1 MTTPTRPLPTTADVV
16 IVGAGS
22 AGCVLAE
29 RLSRDPAR
37 SVLLCE
43 RGPARWPT
51 EQTRDLRRLP
61 IAEGADHAVTYAE
74 DSGLAVIRGRGFGG
88 SSVVNGGYFLR
99 WHADDFARWPTG
111 WGLTDIERC
120 YDELDDTMSV
130 SVFADDELTEVGR
143 RFETHWATR
152 LGARPLADRW
162 PVVGVNR
169 VRSNRIGALRMT
181 AGEAYLRP
189 ALTRP
194 NLTVCA
200 DVDVDAVAGTG
211 RDVTGVVVGQHTV
224 TAGEVILCAGT
235 LGTAAIL
242 LRSDLDSVA
251 PEGSLGLGEHREILV
266 HYRSLATDPHPPVPL
281 LQTVVHTPD
290 DLEIRCYSADMADYI
305 DGVPPLGPAI
315 GVTSMRPGAPGTLR
329 LAGRDLVVDL
339 GDGDSEETPRI
350 DAGVAD
356 VVEMLR
362 APVFGDLA
370 DADSVA
376 VDQVL
381 RNAQHAW
388 GTMPMGERTDWLGG
402 VYGLR
407 GLRIVDG
414 SILPTAGRS
423 GPHATTMMV
432 ACRIGD
438 ALVS

>member
-1 MTTPTRPLPTTADVV
+1 MPSGPLPVSADVV

-29 RLSRDPAR
+29 RLSRDPGR
-37 SVLLCE
+37 SVVLCE
-43 RGPARWPT
+43 RGPVEWPSD
-51 EQTRDLRRLP
+51 EVRDLRRLP
-61 IAEGADHAVTYAE
+61 IAAGSPYALAHTE
-74 DSGLAVIRGRGFGG
+74 TSGLAVIRGRGFGG

-99 WHADDFARWPTG
+99 WHADDFTGWPTG
-111 WGLTDIERC
+111 WAPNDIERC
-120 YDELDDTMSV
+120 YDELDDAMSV
-130 SVFADDELTEVGR
+130 SEFTDDELTDIPR
-143 RFETHWATR
+143 RFETYWSAR
-152 LGARPLADRW
+152 LGARPPADPW
-162 PVVGVNR
+162 PIVGVNR

-189 ALTRP
+189 ATARP
-194 NLTVCA
+194 NLTICA
-200 DVDVDAVAGTG
+200 DTDVDAVVCSG
-211 RDVTGVVVGQHTV
+211 REVTGVRVAGAAV
-224 TAGEVILCAGT
+224 TAGEVILSAGT

-242 LRSDLDSVA
+242 LRSDLESVA
-251 PEGSLGLGEHREILV
+251 PTGTLSIREHREILV
-266 HYRSLATDPHPPVPL
+266 HYRRVDTDPHPGVPL

-290 DLEIRCYSADMADYI
+290 ELEIRCYSADMADYI
-305 DGVPPLGPAI
+305 EQVPPLGPAI
-315 GVTSMRPGAPGTLR
+315 GVSSMRPGALGKLR
-329 LAGRDLVVDL
+329 LDGRGVVVDL
-339 GDGDSEETPRI
+339 GPGDPDEAGPI
-350 DAGVAD
+350 GDGVAA

-362 APVFGDLA
+362 SPLFAEVVDP
-370 DADSVA
+370 DSVA

-388 GTMPMGERTDWLGG
+388 GSMPMGERTDWLGG

-423 GPHATTMMV
+423 GPHATTMMI